1 MSEGI
6 PTMPDLTR
14 VPIRLVQNRIY
25 RGYPGGREMCRFR
38 GEPATP
44 DDMRPEAWVGS
55 TTLTTDHG
63 KHPGGRLGLAQVRL
77 DNGDCPYLKDL
88 IDADPAGLLGAG
100 HVKRYGPSPAVLV
113 KLLDAERQLGLQCHP
128 DRAYAKEAFQSDY
141 GKVECWYVLD
151 VRQDSPEPPY
161 LLLGFKEGASRERF
175 EALYR
180 QGDIS
185 SLEKLCHKIPA
196 KPGDMYHVGAG
207 VPHAIG
213 PGCFVIEVQEPSDIT
228 VGARMRNTG
237 DVEADRQY
245 DERLLGSYH
254 YEGRSSEENL
264 ATWLVPSRMLRAEP
278 GGIEYRL
285 IGTTQTPYFGATRLS
300 VSERMSHRETGA
312 FQIVIVTKGAGWLS
326 CPEGKISLKQGDE
339 LFLPAGISQA
349 SWKRQGNEALEVVIS
364 HPPGVIA

>member
-6 PTMPDLTR
+6 PTMSDLTR

-237 DVEADRQY
+237 DVEI
-245 DERLLGSYH
+245 
-254 YEGRSSEENL
+254 GR
-264 ATWLVPSRMLRAEP
+264 AHV
-278 GGIEYRL
+278 
-285 IGTTQTPYFGATRLS
+285 
-300 VSERMSHRETGA
+300 
-312 FQIVIVTKGAGWLS
+312 
-326 CPEGKISLKQGDE
+326 
-339 LFLPAGISQA
+339 
-349 SWKRQGNEALEVVIS
+349 
-364 HPPGVIA
+364 

>member
-1 MSEGI
+1 MNGSNASG
-6 PTMPDLTR
+6 TDLTR

-55 TTLTTDHG
+55 TTLTTDHDR
-63 KHPGGRLGLAQVRL
+63 HPGGRLGLAQVRL

-88 IDADPAGLLGAG
+88 IGADPQGLLGAG
-100 HVKRYGPSPAVLV
+100 HVARFGPNPAVLV

-128 DRAYAKEAFQSDY
+128 DRAHAKAAFQSDF

-161 LLLGFKEGASRERF
+161 LLLGFREGVTRERF

-180 QGDIS
+180 QGDIPA
-185 SLEKLCHKIPA
+185 LEKLCHKIPA
-196 KPGDMYHVGAG
+196 RPGDMFHVGAG

-228 VGARMRNTG
+228 VGARQRHSG
-237 DVEADRQY
+237 DVELDRQH

-254 YEGRSSEENL
+254 YDGRTAEDNL
-264 ATWLVPSRMLRAEP
+264 SAWLIPSALLRAEP
-278 GGIEYRL
+278 GGVEFRL
-285 IGTTQTPYFGATRLS
+285 IGTAQTPYFGASRLS
-300 VSERMSHRETGA
+300 VSERVSHRVSGA
-312 FQIVIVTKGAGWLS
+312 FQIAIVT
-326 CPEGKISLKQGDE
+326 
-339 LFLPAGISQA
+339 
-349 SWKRQGNEALEVVIS
+349 
-364 HPPGVIA
+364 